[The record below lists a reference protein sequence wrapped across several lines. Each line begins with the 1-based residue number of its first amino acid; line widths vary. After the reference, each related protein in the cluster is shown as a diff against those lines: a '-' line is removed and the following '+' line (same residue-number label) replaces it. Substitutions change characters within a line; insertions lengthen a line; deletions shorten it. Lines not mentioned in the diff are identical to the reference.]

1 LIPDKKTSGRV
12 PTFLALGSHLGDR
25 LENLRQA
32 RNNLTQQVVI
42 IKSSS
47 IYETPPWGVLDQ
59 PPFLNQVVEAHT
71 DLSPLELLTF
81 IKQIELEMGRVK
93 SERYGP
99 RLIDIDILLYGDQ
112 IINLPDLVI
121 PHPYMIERAFVLVPL
136 TEIQPNLVIPGENRI
151 VKEFLNMVNTSGI
164 LMFKNPQ

>member
-1 LIPDKKTSGRV
+1 
-12 PTFLALGSHLGDR
+12 
-25 LENLRQA
+25 
-32 RNNLTQQVVI
+32 VI